1 MPINRAQ
8 LAKMVD
14 YSILKPDATEED
26 VRRVCGEAMNYH
38 VATVCINPAWVGL
51 VSDLLKGSDVKVN
64 TVVDFPF
71 GASTARA
78 KSFEALDAIERGA
91 TELDMVINIGALKSG
106 YLDLVR
112 RGIERVV
119 DVARTK
125 ETEVGETIII
135 KVIIETCY
143 LTERE
148 KRLAS
153 EIVKRVG
160 ADFVKTSTGYGSAG
174 ATADDVK
181 LIREVV
187 RLDVGV
193 KASGGIRDCASALE
207 LIGAGATRI
216 GTSVAVKI
224 LEECKE

>member
-8 LAKMVD
+8 LAKMID
-14 YSILKPDATEED
+14 YSILRPDATEED
-26 VRRVCGEAMNYH
+26 VRRVCGEALNYH
-38 VATVCINPAWVGL
+38 VAVVCVNPAWVGL
-51 VSDLLKGSDVKVN
+51 VNDLLKGSDVKVN
-64 TVVDFPF
+64 AVVDFPF

-91 TELDMVINIGALKSG
+91 TELDMVINIGALRSG
-106 YLDLVR
+106 YLDLAR

-125 ETEVGETIII
+125 EPEVGETIII

-153 EIVKRVG
+153 EIVKRAG

-174 ATADDVK
+174 ATAADVK

-187 RLDVGV
+187 GLDVGV
-193 KASGGIRDCASALE
+193 KASGGIRDCAFALE

-216 GTSVAVKI
+216 GTSAAVKI